1 MRFLSLRLRVVLIM
15 IALGVFNFAEAW
27 GAADWRLYFATEFRE
42 YYYDKASLPRSTG
55 DLLRVS
61 TKTVFYEKGVKELR
75 DLGIQPRSVDY
86 SVSSTEVTCAGKT
99 VNILSITYY
108 SKDGTII
115 KSVSKPGMEFI
126 KPGTHWD
133 ALHKQLCKP

>member
-1 MRFLSLRLRVVLIM
+1 MRFLSLRLRLVLIM

-27 GAADWRLYFATEFRE
+27 GASDWKLYFATEFSE
-42 YYYDKASLPRSTG
+42 YYYDKAGLPNFPG
-55 DLLRVS
+55 DTIKVS
-61 TKTVFYEKGVKELR
+61 TKTVSYDKGMKEFKE
-75 DLGIQPRSVDY
+75 LGIQSRSMDH
-86 SVSSTEVTCAGKT
+86 SVSSAEVSCGGKT

-108 SKDGTII
+108 TKDGTII